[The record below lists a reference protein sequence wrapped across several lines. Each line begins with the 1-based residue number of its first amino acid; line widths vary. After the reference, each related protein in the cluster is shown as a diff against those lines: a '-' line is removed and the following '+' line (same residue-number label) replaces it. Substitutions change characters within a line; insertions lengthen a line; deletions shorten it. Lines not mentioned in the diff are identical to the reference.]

1 MSFINVN
8 KLKYISNI
16 ILVGLIMDGGFFND
30 INEKITNAAF
40 GKNGKCF
47 LLIDASLE
55 QYQSELFFPDIL
67 REYKSYPVTFH
78 QEELQGALPLYL
90 FPLSAS
96 SERDGQLF
104 KNSIY
109 HSLNELKIEKL
120 ESGEG
125 RSVCAWISTDLTG
138 EQLAEQVALSAVQSI
153 QSGGDILLRYY
164 DPSVFGLLMSI
175 LDKWQ
180 KQQLLSNINTWSYID
195 GDGIAQVVNGDGE
208 SKKKLNYSL
217 GLTERNALEL
227 RRISVVNNILRAYRK
242 MKVSHRL
249 SECEVMK
256 LLRPALCYYYSTFSM
271 SDSDVIDFGLDVLRV
286 QRLFYQDGIFEG
298 FMFSNH
304 SKIPQS
310 YSDIKSRIDSVAF

>member
-1 MSFINVN
+1 MSVINVN

-40 GKNGKCF
+40 GKNGECF
-47 LLIDASLE
+47 LLIDASLV
-55 QYQSELFFPDIL
+55 QYQSELFLPDIL

-90 FPLSAS
+90 FSLSAS

-208 SKKKLNYSL
+208 SKKKLNHSL
-217 GLTERNALEL
+217 GLTEHNALEMG
-227 RRISVVNNILRAYRK
+227 RISVVNNILRAHRK
-242 MKVSHRL
+242 MKVPHRL

-286 QRLFYQDGIFEG
+286 QRLFYQDGIFEK
-298 FMFSNH
+298 FMLSNY

>member
-1 MSFINVN
+1 
-8 KLKYISNI
+8 
-16 ILVGLIMDGGFFND
+16 MDGKFFND
-30 INEKITNAAF
+30 IHEEITNAAF

-55 QYQSELFFPDIL
+55 QYHSELFLPGIL
-67 REYKSYPVTFH
+67 REYKSFPVTFR

-90 FPLSAS
+90 FPISAS

-120 ESGEG
+120 DSGEG

-153 QSGGDILLRYY
+153 QSVGNILLRYY
-164 DPSVFGLLMSI
+164 DPSVFGLLMYT

-195 GDGIAQVVNGDGE
+195 GGGIAQVVNGDGKC
-208 SKKKLNYSL
+208 KKK
-217 GLTERNALEL
+217 
-227 RRISVVNNILRAYRK
+227 I
-242 MKVSHRL
+242 
-249 SECEVMK
+249 K
-256 LLRPALCYYYSTFSM
+256 LLTWINRAKCIRNGSNFSC
-271 SDSDVIDFGLDVLRV
+271 
-286 QRLFYQDGIFEG
+286 
-298 FMFSNH
+298 
-304 SKIPQS
+304 
-310 YSDIKSRIDSVAF
+310 